1 MEKVKVFNNST
12 CFWHYGL
19 AFDRIL
25 VHLSKLHLPMLINLN
40 PILQVFARQKEEK
53 KERQLDRK
61 DWINADRIVMII
73 LFLGVIIGA
82 IVFS

>member
-1 MEKVKVFNNST
+1 
-12 CFWHYGL
+12 
-19 AFDRIL
+19 
-25 VHLSKLHLPMLINLN
+25 MLINLN

-73 LFLGVIIGA
+73 LFLSVIIGA